1 MFGWEPVSRGT
12 LALPNHCPS
21 QTGPRLGEG
30 SDFQQARGPRGR
42 TKKEYPLEKE
52 WLDVVWRKVVS
63 VFIQGITTSLPLAG
77 LRENGVGTCWLS
89 SLVILHQDDAFGGAG
104 LAFAKG
110 NRQALPT

>member
-1 MFGWEPVSRGT
+1 M
-12 LALPNHCPS
+12 
-21 QTGPRLGEG
+21 
-30 SDFQQARGPRGR
+30 
-42 TKKEYPLEKE
+42 
-52 WLDVVWRKVVS
+52 S